1 MNVFKTLPLALA
13 CAAVLTGC
21 AVTGASSEG
30 GAEATASA
38 APAAKKICLF
48 ANEALKSPKID
59 EAVMIGLKQSGFE
72 VELLA
77 APKKDEKID
86 RSKCPLC
93 AAYGFEVSGKEIRGV
108 VFQVSGADGKPMR
121 ARGPAKDGKLTLEDV
136 ARYAFNLGRALQN
149 PQSVQ
154 GAAAAPGEGK

>member
-13 CAAVLTGC
+13 FAAVLTWC

-86 RSKCPLC
+86 R
-93 AAYGFEVSGKEIRGV
+93 
-108 VFQVSGADGKPMR
+108 
-121 ARGPAKDGKLTLEDV
+121 
-136 ARYAFNLGRALQN
+136 
-149 PQSVQ
+149 
-154 GAAAAPGEGK
+154 